1 MAVLRGDIVTAGIEQ
16 GPGMPIKRRPVIVV
30 QNDRNNHRLN
40 SAIVA
45 QITSNTK
52 LAGKEPTQ
60 VLVDLSTPEGKQT
73 GLAHTSAVKCE
84 NLYVK
89 LQRDMRKIGEMPVS
103 LMQHVDA
110 ALKSSL
116 DLK

>member
-1 MAVLRGDIVTAGIEQ
+1 MAVLRGDIVTTGIEQ
-16 GPGMPIKRRPVIVV
+16 GPGMPLKRRPVVVV
-30 QNDRNNHRLN
+30 QNDRNNRRLH

-52 LAGKEPTQ
+52 LAQKEPTQ
-60 VLVDLSTPEGKQT
+60 VLVDITTPEGQQT
-73 GLAHTSAVKCE
+73 GLVHTSAVKCE
-84 NLYVK
+84 NVYVK
-89 LQRDMRKIGEMPVS
+89 LQRDMRKIGQMPAS
-103 LMQHVDA
+103 LMQQVDA

>member
-1 MAVLRGDIVTAGIEQ
+1 
-16 GPGMPIKRRPVIVV
+16 MPIKRRPVVVV
-30 QNDRNNHRLN
+30 QNDRNNGRLH

-52 LAGKEPTQ
+52 LATKEPTQ
-60 VLVDLSTPEGKQT
+60 VLVDISSPEGKQT
-73 GLAHTSAVKCE
+73 GLTLVSAVKCE

-89 LQRDMRKIGEMPVS
+89 LQCDMRKIGVLPPS
-103 LMQHVDA
+103 LMQQVNA

-116 DLK
+116 DLT